1 MLYTYRVSVT
11 ETEKKEKRIR
21 LLTAGFLMCIDN
33 TLNFDMGTNRS
44 STNNADWRQRWR
56 AHPLEHRARTIPHTY

>member
-1 MLYTYRVSVT
+1 MAHLLLHKCYIHIVFSVT
-11 ETEKKEKRIR
+11 ETEKKKRIQ

-44 STNNADWRQRWR
+44 STNNADWRQKWR
-56 AHPLEHRARTIPHTY
+56 AHPLEH